1 MTDVQPIPV
10 YRPTFLTDGGEFR
23 GSLIESPANIFYQQ
37 VQASRATMNRLQFQ
51 WRSVSDN
58 LLLSPTVMLR
68 MKLKI
73 TCKQIWNQ
81 LVSAI
86 SLHGVSFE
94 IGDDIDTQILT
105 DATKGTA
112 AAQGKVPC
120 LVFAD
125 GDAFSSVCSSANL
138 IFNGTSISLNRQNR
152 FWRDWTRT
160 QLACD
165 DAARIYKACG
175 GSYDKYDQRPVVV
188 ATALQGSEDLVR
200 GNCPEDGVLQN
211 MAVGITQDSGIN
223 ERSKNLYAMSTTGQN
238 ESDGFSRVIQVSYPV
253 PLPPF
258 NPWRGHSLP
267 ASCPYKS
274 CPLAIPHLSSGSLDF
289 LLEDFEKAFIRR
301 LGDVQKA
308 DADNAR
314 DARIGTN
321 KNPSAVKIDIVA
333 GETYVELKYFRL
345 SHSRSLKESYR
356 FAIWQA
362 QTFLGEAPPVQA
374 SEDKGFAK
382 YGDLTAMVPIGKD
395 HVTKTAVGSAEIS
408 SIQSKKTWKIQFDAL
423 NLAQIPSFLLI
434 SCPKVTD
441 SYTMGSEFHS
451 AKGVNTDGNVPNC
464 VRNLSRN
471 LNIKQIRIVVNSAR
485 GAIEKSADTD
495 TGFIDAER
503 LWQMTRE
510 NCNSRYFVEGGF
522 RAWRDFGCA
531 ILLSSPQFASGLQ
544 ACDGVAYPVQIQI
557 EMEVQNRA
565 VGVSALSCMGSAA
578 YAAGT
583 IQQYGGKKCHQLQ
596 PDFIRA
602 QAQCTAFYQKV
613 VLASTETSASVNA
626 MNYPLSSAERLL
638 NAAGSRF

>member
-1 MTDVQPIPV
+1 MTAQVQPIPV

-23 GSLIESPANIFYQQ
+23 GSLIESPSNIFYQK
-37 VQASRATMNRLQFQ
+37 VDASRATANRLQFQ

-68 MKLKI
+68 MRLRI
-73 TCKQIWNQ
+73 TCPQVWNQ
-81 LVSAI
+81 LTSAL
-86 SLHGVSFE
+86 SVHGAKIASDGADNA
-94 IGDDIDTQILT
+94 IYKD
-105 DATKGTA
+105 A
-112 AAQGKVPC
+112 AAGGNGAQRNVPC

-152 FWRDWTRT
+152 FWRDWMRT
-160 QLACD
+160 QVACE
-165 DAARIYKACG
+165 DAARIYKSCG
-175 GSYDKYDQRPVVV
+175 GSYDKFDQRAVSVSSEPNGAV
-188 ATALQGSEDLVR
+188 ANIS
-200 GNCPEDGVLQN
+200 
-211 MAVGITQDSGIN
+211 VGITQDSGIN
-223 ERSKNLYAMSTTGQN
+223 ERSKNLYAMSCTGQIVGAT
-238 ESDGFSRVIQVSYPV
+238 DFARDIQVSYPV

-289 LLEDFEKAFIRR
+289 LLEDFKIGFLRR
-301 LGDVQKA
+301 LGTVTAGGDGAAAVSA
-308 DADNAR
+308 NTNTSD
-314 DARIGTN
+314 IG
-321 KNPSAVKIDIVA
+321 VEIVD
-333 GETYVELKYFRL
+333 GQTYIELKYFRL

-362 QTFLGEAPPVQA
+362 QTFLGEPPPSAVA
-374 SEDKGFAK
+374 ADKGFDQF
-382 YGDLTAMVPIGKD
+382 GDMFAMTPIGKD
-395 HVTKTAVGSAEIS
+395 ATTKTAEGGSELS
-408 SIQSKKTWKIQFDAL
+408 SLQENKTWKIQFDTL

-434 SCPKVTD
+434 SCPKLTS
-441 SYTMGSEFHS
+441 SYTMGVN
-451 AKGVNTDGNVPNC
+451 GVADNNVPNC

-471 LNIKQIRIVVNSAR
+471 LYIKQIRIIVNSAR
-485 GAIEKSADTD
+485 GAIEKSADVD

-510 NCNSRYFVEGGF
+510 NCNSKYFAEGGF
-522 RAWRDFGCA
+522 RAWRDFGCTL
-531 ILLSSPQFASGLQ
+531 LLSSPQFAPGLQ

-565 VGVSALSCMGSAA
+565 VDVCALSMHGSLGAPA
-578 YAAGT
+578 LGKMIPYIGT
-583 IQQYGGKKCHQLQ
+583 SVGDHGKDCHLLQ

-613 VLASTETSASVNA
+613 VLATTETSASVNA
-626 MNYPLSSAERLL
+626 MNYPLASAERLL

>member
-23 GSLIESPANIFYQQ
+23 GSLIESPANIFYQK
-37 VQASRATMNRLQFQ
+37 VSASRATKNRLQFQ

-68 MKLKI
+68 MRLKI
-73 TCKQIWNQ
+73 TCPQVWDQ

-86 SLHGVSFE
+86 SVHGCKFAHGNISN
-94 IGDDIDTQILT
+94 
-105 DATKGTA
+105 ATIYNTA
-112 AAQGKVPC
+112 AAGGAGAQKKVPC

-152 FWRDWTRT
+152 FWRDWMRT
-160 QLACD
+160 QVACE

-175 GSYDKYDQRPVVV
+175 GSYDKYDQRPVAV
-188 ATALQGSEDLVR
+188 ASA
-200 GNCPEDGVLQN
+200 PDGDVAN
-211 MAVGITQDSGIN
+211 IAVGITQDSGIN
-223 ERSKNLYAMSTTGQN
+223 ERSKNLYAMSTTGQAL
-238 ESDGFSRVIQVSYPV
+238 SDGFSREIQVSYPV

-289 LLEDFEKAFIRR
+289 LLEDFDKAFLRR
-301 LGDVQKA
+301 LGDVTNGVTNAVIAQNLAK
-308 DADNAR
+308 DAV
-314 DARIGTN
+314 G
-321 KNPSAVKIDIVA
+321 IDLVD

-362 QTFLGEAPPVQA
+362 QTFLGEAPPTAVA
-374 SEDKGFAK
+374 ADKGFQK
-382 YGDLTAMVPIGKD
+382 YGDLFAMVPVGKD
-395 HVTKTAVGSAEIS
+395 TITKTAAGASQIS
-408 SIQSKKTWKIQFDAL
+408 SAQEGKTWKIQFDTL

-434 SCPKVTD
+434 SCPKITD
-441 SYTMGSEFHS
+441 SYTMNSEFAS
-451 AKGVNTDGNVPNC
+451 AGENKDGRVPNC

-471 LNIKQIRIVVNSAR
+471 CYIKQIRIIVNSAR
-485 GAIEKSADTD
+485 GAVEKSADVD

-510 NCNSRYFVEGGF
+510 NCNSKYFAEGGF

-531 ILLSSPQFASGLQ
+531 LLLSSPQFAPGLQ

-565 VGVSALSCMGSAA
+565 VDVCALSVCGSLGTHADANALPIASFQASGGNGAA
-578 YAAGT
+578 KT
-583 IQQYGGKKCHQLQ
+583 CHMLQ
-596 PDFIRA
+596 PDFIRS
-602 QAQCTAFYQKV
+602 QAQVTAFYQKV
-613 VLASTETSASVNA
+613 VLATTETSASVNA

>member
-1 MTDVQPIPV
+1 MADVQPIPV

-23 GSLIESPANIFYQQ
+23 GSLIESPSNIFYQK
-37 VQASRATMNRLQFQ
+37 VSASRATKNRLQFQ

-68 MKLKI
+68 MRLKI
-73 TCKQIWNQ
+73 TCRQIWNQ
-81 LVSAI
+81 LTAAI
-86 SLHGVSFE
+86 SVHGVKTG
-94 IGDDIDTQILT
+94 GDGADNVIYTSTDSGAGGTQ
-105 DATKGTA
+105 
-112 AAQGKVPC
+112 QKVPC

-125 GDAFSSVCSSANL
+125 GDAFSNVCSSANL

-152 FWRDWTRT
+152 FWRDWMRT
-160 QLACD
+160 QVACED
-165 DAARIYKACG
+165 SARIYKACG
-175 GSYDKYDQRPVVV
+175 GSYDRYDQVPVSVSAAPDGTLADVV
-188 ATALQGSEDLVR
+188 
-200 GNCPEDGVLQN
+200 
-211 MAVGITQDSGIN
+211 MVGITQDSGIN
-223 ERSKNLYAMSTTGQN
+223 ERSKNLYAMSTTGQITD
-238 ESDGFSRVIQVSYPV
+238 EFVREIQVSYPV

-289 LLEDFEKAFIRR
+289 LLEDFDQAFLRR
-301 LGDVQKA
+301 LGDVQSGGDGA
-308 DADNAR
+308 ATLADNTNTGA
-314 DARIGTN
+314 IG
-321 KNPSAVKIDIVA
+321 IDIVS

-362 QTFLGEAPPVQA
+362 QTFLGEAPPTDA
-374 SEDKGFAK
+374 AADKGFVK
-382 YGDLTAMVPIGKD
+382 YGEVVAMAPIGKD
-395 HVTKTAVGSAEIS
+395 HIDKTAEGMSQVGSAQEG
-408 SIQSKKTWKIQFDAL
+408 KTWKIQFDTL

-434 SCPKVTD
+434 SCPKLTS
-441 SYTMGSEFHS
+441 SYTMGTEFNG
-451 AKGVNTDGNVPNC
+451 AAGVNTVGNPPNC

-471 LNIKQIRIVVNSAR
+471 LYIKQIRIIVNSAR
-485 GAIEKSADTD
+485 GAIEKSADVD

-510 NCNSRYFVEGGF
+510 NCNSKYFAEGGF
-522 RAWRDFGCA
+522 RAWRDFGCTL
-531 ILLSSPQFASGLQ
+531 LLSSPQFAPGLQ

-565 VGVSALSCMGSAA
+565 VDVCALSIHGHEGPAA
-578 YAAGT
+578 GVAAGAMVGYHGAAGT
-583 IQQYGGKKCHQLQ
+583 GKGCHILQ

-613 VLASTETSASVNA
+613 VLATTETSASVNA
-626 MNYPLSSAERLL
+626 MNYPLASAERLL

>member
-23 GSLIESPANIFYQQ
+23 GSLIESPANIFYQK
-37 VQASRATMNRLQFQ
+37 VNASRATLNRLQFQ

-68 MKLKI
+68 MQLKI
-73 TCKQIWNQ
+73 KCPQVWSQIT
-81 LVSAI
+81 SAI
-86 SLHGVSFE
+86 SVHGLQGNKRGVADTE
-94 IGDDIDTQILT
+94 IYKADGELT
-105 DATKGTA
+105 AGV
-112 AAQGKVPC
+112 QMFNPC

-125 GDAFSSVCSSANL
+125 GDAFSNVCSSANL
-138 IFNGTSISLNRQNR
+138 IYNGTSISLNRQNR
-152 FWRDWTRT
+152 FWRDWMRT
-160 QLACD
+160 QVACE

-175 GSYDKYDQRPVVV
+175 GSYDKYDQRPVVCHV
-188 ATALQGSEDLVR
+188 QGKNFVQHGLET
-200 GNCPEDGVLQN
+200 N
-211 MAVGITQDSGIN
+211 AVGITQDSGIS
-223 ERSKNLYAMSTTGQN
+223 ERSKNLYAMSATGQVV
-238 ESDGFSRVIQVSYPV
+238 DDVARVVQISYPV

-301 LGDVQKA
+301 LGDTDGSGAV
-308 DADNAR
+308 DAQVGANTSR
-314 DARIGTN
+314 GPVT
-321 KNPSAVKIDIVA
+321 VEIVPDK
-333 GETYVELKYFRL
+333 TYVELKYFRL
-345 SHSRSLKESYR
+345 SHSRALKESYR

-362 QTFLGEAPPVQA
+362 QTFLGEAPPTRA
-374 SEDKGFAK
+374 EPTKGFADYSK
-382 YGDLTAMVPIGKD
+382 DADGYAGMIPIGKD
-395 HVTKTAVGSAEIS
+395 HMTKLQIGASEIS
-408 SIQSKKTWKIQFDAL
+408 SDKSNKTWKVAFDTL

-434 SCPKVTD
+434 SAPKLTD
-441 SYTMGSEFHS
+441 SYTLKSEYS
-451 AKGVNTDGNVPNC
+451 QSVGNAGGIPPNC

-471 LNIKQIRIVVNSAR
+471 LYIKQIRIIVNSAR
-485 GAIEKSADTD
+485 GAIEKSADVD

-510 NCNSRYFVEGGF
+510 NCNSKYFAEGGF

-531 ILLSSPQFASGLQ
+531 LLLSSPQFAPGLQ

-557 EMEVQNRA
+557 EMELENRA
-565 VGVSALSCMGSAA
+565 VDVCALSVTGGGSNASGL
-578 YAAGT
+578 AGF
-583 IQQYGGKKCHQLQ
+583 GGKKCHKLQ

-613 VLASTETSASVNA
+613 VLATTETSASVNA
-626 MNYPLSSAERLL
+626 MNFPLASAERLL

>member
-23 GSLIESPANIFYQQ
+23 GSLIESPSNIFYQK
-37 VQASRATMNRLQFQ
+37 VSASRATLNRLQFQ

-73 TCKQIWNQ
+73 TCPQVWDH
-81 LVSAI
+81 I
-86 SLHGVSFE
+86 SSILSVHGSLGLKSGNNANVYEATEFT
-94 IGDDIDTQILT
+94 IGQNFT
-105 DATKGTA
+105 
-112 AAQGKVPC
+112 PC

-152 FWRDWTRT
+152 FWRDWMRT
-160 QLACD
+160 QVACE

-175 GSYDKYDQRPVVV
+175 GSYDKYDQRPVSVPGTTGGAAFDGNGVV
-188 ATALQGSEDLVR
+188 TNYA
-200 GNCPEDGVLQN
+200 C
-211 MAVGITQDSGIN
+211 GITQDSGIN
-223 ERSKNLYAMSTTGQN
+223 ERSRCLYAMSATGKN
-238 ESDGFSRVIQVSYPV
+238 SDATVAADGFTARVIQVSYPV

-289 LLEDFEKAFIRR
+289 LLEDFQKAFLRR
-301 LGDVQKA
+301 LGDV
-308 DADNAR
+308 AR
-314 DARIGTN
+314 GGAAGNNI
-321 KNPSAVKIDIVA
+321 SANTCTKPVSIEVVEGD
-333 GETYVELKYFRL
+333 TYVELKYFRL
-345 SHSRSLKESYR
+345 SHSRALKESYR

-362 QTFLGEAPPVQA
+362 QTFLGQPPPTSVDP
-374 SEDKGFAK
+374 DKGFIDVGHAT
-382 YGDLTAMVPIGKD
+382 GGLFAMAPVGKD
-395 HVTKTAVGSAEIS
+395 NSTKAGVGAS
-408 SIQSKKTWKIQFDAL
+408 SIGADNSGKTWKVQFDTL

-434 SCPKVTD
+434 SAPKLTD
-441 SYTMGSEFHS
+441 SYTMESEYS
-451 AKGVNTDGNVPNC
+451 QQNNNTGGRPPNC

-471 LNIKQIRIVVNSAR
+471 LYIKQIRIIVNSAR
-485 GAIEKSADTD
+485 GAIEKSSDVD

-510 NCNSRYFVEGGF
+510 NCNSKYFAEGGF

-531 ILLSSPQFASGLQ
+531 LLLSSPQFAPGLQ

-557 EMEVQNRA
+557 EMVLENRA
-565 VGVSALSCMGSAA
+565 VDVSALAMC
-578 YAAGT
+578 
-583 IQQYGGKKCHQLQ
+583 GGGINVHSLANTGIKTCHRLQ
-596 PDFIRA
+596 ADYIRA

-613 VLASTETSASVNA
+613 VLATTETSASVNA
-626 MNYPLSSAERLL
+626 MNYPLASAERLL

>member
-23 GSLIESPANIFYQQ
+23 GSLIESPANIFYQT
-37 VQASRATMNRLQFQ
+37 VNASRATLNRLQFQ

-73 TCKQIWNQ
+73 TCPQVWDQIT
-81 LVSAI
+81 SAI
-86 SLHGVSFE
+86 SVNGISGASQGTDAQVYQVA
-94 IGDDIDTQILT
+94 GQAQANGTQIT
-105 DATKGTA
+105 S
-112 AAQGKVPC
+112 PC

-152 FWRDWTRT
+152 FWRDWMRT
-160 QLACD
+160 QVACE

-175 GSYDKYDQRPVVV
+175 GSYDKFDQRPVSV
-188 ATALQGSEDLVR
+188 AAHAS
-200 GNCPEDGVLQN
+200 PDGTLAR
-211 MAVGITQDSGIN
+211 MAAGITQDSGIS
-223 ERSKNLYAMSTTGQN
+223 ERSKCLYSMSATGKVV
-238 ESDGFSRVIQVSYPV
+238 DDIARIIQISYPI

-289 LLEDFEKAFIRR
+289 LLEDFEKAFLRR
-301 LGDVQKA
+301 LGDVQTGG
-308 DADNAR
+308 DGDGEN
-314 DARIGTN
+314 IVSSN
-321 KNPSAVKIDIVA
+321 KSRLDVKMEIVA
-333 GETYVELKYFRL
+333 DETYVELKYFRL

-362 QTFLGEAPPVQA
+362 QTFLGESPPTA
-374 SEDKGFAK
+374 ADPDKGFEDFGNAQ
-382 YGDLTAMVPIGKD
+382 GGIVAMKPIGKD
-395 HVTKTAVGSAEIS
+395 HTTKTVNGVSNIS
-408 SIQSKKTWKIQFDAL
+408 SDNSGKTWKVQFDTL

-434 SCPKVTD
+434 SAPKLTD
-441 SYTMGSEFHS
+441 SYTMESQFKVENANANGIP
-451 AKGVNTDGNVPNC
+451 PNC

-471 LNIKQIRIVVNSAR
+471 LYIKQIRIIVNSAR
-485 GAIEKSADTD
+485 GAIEKSADVD

-510 NCNSRYFVEGGF
+510 NCNSKYFAEGGF

-531 ILLSSPQFASGLQ
+531 LLLSSPQFAPGLQ
-544 ACDGVAYPVQIQI
+544 ACDGVAYPVQVQI
-557 EMEVQNRA
+557 EMVLENRA
-565 VGVSALSCMGSAA
+565 VDVSALAVCGGGIAQ
-578 YAAGT
+578 GNLVG
-583 IQQYGGKKCHQLQ
+583 GGKTCHRLQ
-596 PDFIRA
+596 ADYIRA

-613 VLASTETSASVNA
+613 VLATTETSGSVNA

>member
-23 GSLIESPANIFYQQ
+23 GSLIESPSNIFYQK
-37 VQASRATMNRLQFQ
+37 VSASRATLNRLQFQ

-68 MKLKI
+68 MQLKI
-73 TCKQIWNQ
+73 NCPQVWDQVTA
-81 LVSAI
+81 AI
-86 SLHGVSFE
+86 SVHGLTGTNAGTNAELYQDAGVATT
-94 IGDDIDTQILT
+94 GAQIFN
-105 DATKGTA
+105 
-112 AAQGKVPC
+112 PC

-152 FWRDWTRT
+152 FWRDWMKT
-160 QLACD
+160 QVASD

-188 ATALQGSEDLVR
+188 AAAARPSGDLDNR
-200 GNCPEDGVLQN
+200 
-211 MAVGITQDSGIN
+211 AVGVTQDSGIS
-223 ERSKNLYAMSTTGQN
+223 ERSKNLFAMSTTGQIVDN
-238 ESDGFSRVIQVSYPV
+238 TKRIIQISYPV

-258 NPWRGHSLP
+258 NPWRGYSLP

-289 LLEDFEKAFIRR
+289 LLEDFEKAFLRR
-301 LGDVQKA
+301 LGDTAGTAGAVGA
-308 DADNAR
+308 NYSLNNSIEPVTMEIVPDA
-314 DARIGTN
+314 
-321 KNPSAVKIDIVA
+321 
-333 GETYVELKYFRL
+333 TYVELKYFRL

-356 FAIWQA
+356 FSIWQA
-362 QTFLGEAPPVQA
+362 QTFLGEMPPSAISAEKVHGQ
-374 SEDKGFAK
+374 
-382 YGDLTAMVPIGKD
+382 YGDLYAMTPIGKD
-395 HVTKTAVGSAEIS
+395 HTTKTVVGSPHIS
-408 SIQSKKTWKIQFDAL
+408 SDKSGKTWKVEFDTL

-434 SCPKVTD
+434 SAPKLNS
-441 SYTMGSEFHS
+441 SYTMNISG
-451 AKGVNTDGNVPNC
+451 ANNVSNS

-471 LNIKQIRIVVNSAR
+471 LYIKNIRIIVNSAR
-485 GAIEKSADTD
+485 GAIEKSSDVD

-503 LWQMTRE
+503 LWEMTRE
-510 NCNSRYFVEGGF
+510 NCNSRYFAEGGF

-531 ILLSSPQFASGLQ
+531 LLLSSPQFAPGLA

-557 EMEVQNRA
+557 EMELENRA
-565 VGVSALSCMGSAA
+565 VDVSALSLFGGRAA
-578 YAAGT
+578 DL
-583 IQQYGGKKCHQLQ
+583 GGAKACHRLQ

-613 VLASTETSASVNA
+613 VLATTETSASVNA